1 MQDRIYPT
9 KWEPTTVAIPGPD
22 FTKMRYPRVYQK
34 RGPLIYAFSKE
45 GLELA
50 KEKEKKEAEDNRQFG
65 VAMELV
71 WAQIEE
77 QKKEVCILS
86 LSQLSLGEEVKAK
99 EDDHVD
105 ADHDHEEEEDPNDLQ
120 EELLETV
127 SALPTDRETKQ
138 TDQLVRKALQSVD
151 IIQCISK
158 LTPAS

>member
-9 KWEPTTVAIPGPD
+9 KWEPTTVAIPWPD
-22 FTKMRYPRVYQK
+22 STKMRYPRVYQK

-86 LSQLSLGEEVKAK
+86 LS
-99 EDDHVD
+99 
-105 ADHDHEEEEDPNDLQ
+105 
-120 EELLETV
+120 
-127 SALPTDRETKQ
+127 
-138 TDQLVRKALQSVD
+138 
-151 IIQCISK
+151 
-158 LTPAS
+158 

>member
-99 EDDHVD
+99 EDDHHD
-105 ADHDHEEEEDPNDLQ
+105 DDHEDEEEEDPND
-120 EELLETV
+120 
-127 SALPTDRETKQ
+127 
-138 TDQLVRKALQSVD
+138 
-151 IIQCISK
+151 
-158 LTPAS
+158 

>member
-9 KWEPTTVAIPGPD
+9 KWEPTTVAIPKPD
-22 FTKMRYPRVYQK
+22 FTKMRHPRVCLK
-34 RGPLIYAFSKE
+34 RGPLINPFSKE

-86 LSQLSLGEEVKAK
+86 LS
-99 EDDHVD
+99 
-105 ADHDHEEEEDPNDLQ
+105 
-120 EELLETV
+120 
-127 SALPTDRETKQ
+127 
-138 TDQLVRKALQSVD
+138 
-151 IIQCISK
+151 
-158 LTPAS
+158 